1 MKKNE
6 KIKRPFVFLNTGMS
20 LDGKLSN
27 YKREQI
33 EIATNDD
40 KKMVYE
46 NRILADAIMLGGNSL
61 IQDDPKL
68 LVKTKV
74 RQRRRI
80 KLGKTPEPI
89 KVGIISNA
97 DKMKLNGD
105 FFDKGN
111 TLKVIF
117 TTNQTSKKKIEQIK
131 KKASVYVLGKNRVN
145 LKKSLNI
152 LYNLG
157 VRKLMVEGGGTLIF
171 SLLKEG
177 LVDEINLKIGNLIVG
192 GKDSV
197 TFVDGK
203 GFDKL
208 TAKKVKFIKLIKKP
222 NYLILKARLID

>member
-1 MKKNE
+1 MKKNG
-6 KIKRPFVFLNTGMS
+6 KIKRPFIFLSTGMS

-27 YKREQI
+27 YKKEQI

-74 RQRRRI
+74 RQKKRI
-80 KLGKTPEPI
+80 KLGKTPEPM

-105 FFDKGN
+105 FLDKGDS
-111 TLKVIF
+111 LKVIF

-131 KKASVYVLGKNRVN
+131 KKASVYILGKNIVN
-145 LKKSLNI
+145 LKKSLNV
-152 LYNLG
+152 LYVLG

-208 TAKKVKFIKLIKKP
+208 TTKKVKFIKLTKKP
-222 NYLILKARLID
+222 NYLILKARLTD